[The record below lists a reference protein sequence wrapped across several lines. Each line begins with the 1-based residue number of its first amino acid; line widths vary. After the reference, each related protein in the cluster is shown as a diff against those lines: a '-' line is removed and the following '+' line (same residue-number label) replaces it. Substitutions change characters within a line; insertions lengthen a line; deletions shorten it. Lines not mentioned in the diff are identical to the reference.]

1 MYWAGMGNQWLGDL
15 TSLAATQDG
24 VFSASQAEAMG
35 IPRQRLSRAVVS
47 GVLARRHSSVYFFA
61 STPMSDRAAIRAATL
76 QLHASVASHE
86 SALRL
91 HGVVAVPADLVL
103 SVGNQAHHR
112 IDGLR
117 IHRVRDLAP
126 AHRAVVGGIPT
137 TTLERAVIDVS
148 CVFGRARYEHLI
160 DAVTITRRMTSVGSL
175 ARVLRQVNRHGR
187 LGIGKVGATL
197 DLRRPN
203 GPAPRSTLE
212 RRVDEL
218 LDGSPLPIPLPEHP
232 LPTDGRYRGFVD
244 RAWPEAMLILEI
256 DGRTWHSRE
265 QDVARDRARDREAAR
280 HGWQTLRV
288 LDEEVDEHSD
298 AVLDDIMTTYAQR
311 VMQLGRSA

>member
-1 MYWAGMGNQWLGDL
+1 MGNEWLGDL
-15 TSLAATQDG
+15 AAIAADQDG
-24 VFSASQAEAMG
+24 VFSAAQAEAMG

-47 GVLARRHSSVYFFA
+47 GVLARRHSSVYWFA
-61 STPMSDRAAIRAATL
+61 STPLSDHAAIRAATL
-76 QLHASVASHE
+76 QVHASVASHE

-91 HGVVAVPADLVL
+91 HGVMAVPHDLVL
-103 SVGNQAHHR
+103 SVGNHAHHR

-117 IHRVRDLAP
+117 IHRVRDLVP
-126 AHRAVVGGIPT
+126 RHRAVVSGIPT

-175 ARVLRQVNRHGR
+175 ARTFRQVNRRGR
-187 LGIGKVGATL
+187 LGIGKVGEAL
-197 DLRRPN
+197 DLRRPD
-203 GPAPRSTLE
+203 GPPPRSTLE

-218 LDGSPLPIPLPEHP
+218 LDCSPLRRPLPEHP
-232 LPTDGRYRGFVD
+232 LPSDRAFHGYVD

-265 QDVARDRARDREAAR
+265 VDMARDRARDREAAR
-280 HGWQTLRV
+280 HGWQTLRI
-288 LDEEVDEHSD
+288 LDEEVEAHSD
-298 AVLDDIMTTYAQR
+298 DVLDDIMTTYTQR
-311 VMQLGRSA
+311 VMQLGRTA